1 MWTILKQRQH
11 NTLSICTL
19 ENNVEAVW
27 TILKQRQHNTLSICT
42 LENNVEAGMDNPET
56 KTT

>member
-1 MWTILKQRQH
+1 MD
-11 NTLSICTL
+11 NP
-19 ENNVEAVW
+19 E